1 MGRMLRVMTG
11 LVLLWGALGV
21 LGYRLGWTVH
31 FHRGEP
37 ALLQRASGL
46 GTSRCSAAAT
56 PPTPPAPR
64 QGQLMGVLEIPAL
77 HVTAPVAQGSDD
89 AELDAAVGHAP
100 STPLPGTAGTAVL
113 LAHDVSYFSGIAAL
127 RPGDVVRYTW
137 ACATASFRVTGH
149 DVVSAGAAVP
159 VQAGNGIVLD
169 TCWPTDALWYTP
181 DRYLVTAV
189 QVGTQR
195 ATPSS
200 STTPHWPTAYRSPA
214 PPALAAQ
221 GLDLPHNE
229 TPMGTLHLVGTPD
242 RGWAQSPAPLAVEDA
257 ALATYF
263 GGLRAAGERRFDY
276 WTAIAPRV
284 SMPAAL
290 AGSRVLSHD
299 APLDVHIGAQG
310 ATVTEVELD
319 TTVTLAGGSAPGRCS
334 FSVIEA
340 VRGLDLVITSWEV
353 HDG

>member
-1 MGRMLRVMTG
+1 VVTG

-21 LGYRLGWTVH
+21 VGYRLGWTVH
-31 FHRGEP
+31 FHRGES
-37 ALLQRASGL
+37 ALLQRASG
-46 GTSRCSAAAT
+46 RAT
-56 PPTPPAPR
+56 PACGASSTPPVPPAPR
-64 QGQLMGVLEIPAL
+64 DGQLMGVLEIPVL
-77 HVTAPVAQGSDD
+77 HVTAPVAQGTDN
-89 AELDAAVGHAP
+89 AVLDAAVGHAP

-127 RPGDVVRYTW
+127 RPGDVVHYTW
-137 ACATASFRVTGH
+137 ACSTVSFRVTGH
-149 DVVSAGAAVP
+149 DVVAAGAAVP
-159 VQAGNGIVLD
+159 VHAGNGIVLD

-189 QVGTQR
+189 QVG
-195 ATPSS
+195 AAPALSSS

-229 TPMGTLHLVGTPD
+229 TPMGTLQLVGTPD
-242 RGWAQSPAPLAVEDA
+242 RGWAQSPGPLAVEDA

-263 GGLRAAGERRFDY
+263 GGLRAAGERHPEY
-276 WTAIAPRV
+276 WTAIAPDV
-284 SMPAAL
+284 PMPAAL
-290 AGSRVLSHD
+290 AGSRVVAYD
-299 APLDVHIGAQG
+299 APLDVRISARGAD
-310 ATVTEVELD
+310 VTTVELD
-319 TTVTLAGGSAPGRCS
+319 TTVTLAGGSAPGRHS
-334 FSVIEA
+334 VSVIEA